1 MLMPELVISVDL
13 LSLAVAHLTEAPR
26 RQLVVTGDC
35 QGYRTKLL
43 RALPGSLTCSVYST
57 IIRDLGLKSHPKYNE

>member
-35 QGYRTKLL
+35 ARIQNKTTESS
-43 RALPGSLTCSVYST
+43 AWFFNV
-57 IIRDLGLKSHPKYNE
+57 LGV